1 MSNGS
6 NNVECPNC
14 KTQNSS
20 TAYKCSYCGKNL
32 RGVPPIVLGL
42 ATVFLMLGGA
52 YFVFKDKLFIPESPP
67 FKDLASSPT
76 PNATSPTSTDS
87 ASSPIPTPTSLVT
100 QSSAPFTTYLS
111 LANVPNVPN
120 GIFNYGG
127 STTFAPLRSPVIV
140 AAINKAH
147 PQFQLRYTEPPNG
160 KPGSGTGIK
169 MLIEGQ
175 MSFAESSRSVKD
187 DEFEQGKNRN
197 FKLEQVAV
205 AIDGIA
211 FYVNPELLDQ
221 GLKGISLAQAQDIF
235 TGRVNNW
242 KDVGGPDQEITPFS
256 RNLSAG
262 GTVDYFSEKVLDKKP
277 FGSTVQEVRDTTES
291 IRKVGVTRG
300 GIGYATASEVINQNT
315 IRRLPLSK
323 VTSSGFVSPC
333 IDQVCKAVNKT
344 AFTDG
349 TYPLTRR
356 LFVVIKQD
364 GKLDEQAG
372 VAYTNMLLSDEG
384 QKLVEEAGFVPI
396 R

>member
-1 MSNGS
+1 MSSGS
-6 NNVECPNC
+6 NNVECPKC
-14 KTQNSS
+14 KTLNSS
-20 TAYKCSYCGKNL
+20 TAYQCSYCGTRL
-32 RGVPPIVLGL
+32 RGVPPIALVLAGL
-42 ATVFLMLGGA
+42 LILGGA
-52 YFVFKDKLFIPESPP
+52 YFVLQDKLFGTTSPTP
-67 FKDLASSPT
+67 TTSASSPIAN
-76 PNATSPTSTDS
+76 PTSPTSTASTSS
-87 ASSPIPTPTSLVT
+87 AIPVPTSPVT
-100 QSSAPFTTYLS
+100 PISPTFTTYLS

-140 AAINKAH
+140 AAINKTH

-175 MSFAESSRSVKD
+175 MSFAESSRAVKD
-187 DEFEQGKNRN
+187 DEFELAQKRN
-197 FKLEQVAV
+197 FKLEQVPV

-291 IRKVGVTRG
+291 IRKVAVTRG

-315 IRRLPLSK
+315 IRLLPLSK

-372 VAYTNMLLSDEG
+372 VAYANMLLSDEG
-384 QKLVEEAGFVPI
+384 QKLVEEAGFIPI

>member
-1 MSNGS
+1 MSSGS
-6 NNVECPNC
+6 NNVECPKC
-14 KTQNSS
+14 KTLNSS
-20 TAYKCSYCGKNL
+20 TAYQCSYCGTRL

-42 ATVFLMLGGA
+42 AGLLILIGA
-52 YFVFKDKLFIPESPP
+52 YFVFKDKLFGVP
-67 FKDLASSPT
+67 SS
-76 PNATSPTSTDS
+76 TSTVS
-87 ASSPIPTPTSLVT
+87 SSSPIPNPTTPVT
-100 QSSAPFTTYLS
+100 PSSTLFTTYPS

-140 AAINKAH
+140 TAINKAH
-147 PQFQLRYTEPPNG
+147 PNFKLLYTEPPNG
-160 KPGSGTGIK
+160 KPGSGTGIA

-175 MSFAESSRSVKD
+175 MSFAESSRSVKN
-187 DEFEQGKNRN
+187 DEFELAEKRN
-197 FKLEQVAV
+197 FKLEQVPV

-211 FYVNPELLDQ
+211 FYVNPELIDQ
-221 GLKGISLAQAQDIF
+221 GLKGISLAQAHDIF

-262 GTVDYFSEKVLDKKP
+262 GTVDYFSEKVLDKQP
-277 FGSTVQEVRDTTES
+277 FGSNVQEVRDTTES
-291 IRKVGVTRG
+291 IRKVAMTRG
-300 GIGYATASEVINQNT
+300 SIGYATASEVINQNT
-315 IRRLPLSK
+315 IRLLPLSK
-323 VTSSGFVSPC
+323 ATSSDFVSPC

-349 TYPLTRR
+349 NYPLTRR

-364 GKLDEQAG
+364 GKLDGQAG
-372 VAYTNMLLSDEG
+372 SAYANMHLSDEG